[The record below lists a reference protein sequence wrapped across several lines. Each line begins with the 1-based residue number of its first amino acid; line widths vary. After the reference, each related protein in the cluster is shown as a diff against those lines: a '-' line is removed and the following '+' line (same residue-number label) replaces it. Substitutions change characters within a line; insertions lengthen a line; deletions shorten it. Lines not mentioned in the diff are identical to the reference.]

1 MKRLILNEKHR
12 SQDNRQYDP
21 RFVINAQR
29 KGLKQTH
36 EAVNREPVTMS
47 PALLHSTPLV
57 FYKNK

>member
-1 MKRLILNEKHR
+1 MKRLILHEKHR
-12 SQDNRQYDP
+12 SQDNRQYGP
-21 RFVINAQR
+21 RFVINVQR

-36 EAVNREPVTMS
+36 EPVNREPVTMS